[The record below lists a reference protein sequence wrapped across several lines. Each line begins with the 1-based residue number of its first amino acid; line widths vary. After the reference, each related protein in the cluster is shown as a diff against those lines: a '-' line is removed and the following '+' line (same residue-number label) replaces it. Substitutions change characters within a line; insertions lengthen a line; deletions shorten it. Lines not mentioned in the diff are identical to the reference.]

1 MPASQPS
8 PASSRGILR
17 GQASIALGD
26 TKGGVLLRINLAGRW
41 SSNGKK
47 PPAHLDMSPQNPRM
61 APCSPLLINPSPHIP
76 QLQSRKRTA
85 QDTPIFSQGS
95 WQPDSSSPDTLLLN
109 RIRHGRVVIILQMT
123 DHMHAGVT
131 SDDIT

>member
-17 GQASIALGD
+17 GQARIALGD
-26 TKGGVLLRINLAGRW
+26 TKGGVLLRMNLTGRW

-47 PPAHLDMSPQNPRM
+47 PSAHPDMSPQNPRM
-61 APCSPLLINPSPHIP
+61 APCSPLLINPSPQIP
-76 QLQSRKRTA
+76 ELQSRKGTA

-95 WQPDSSSPDTLLLN
+95 WQSDSSSPDTLLLN
-109 RIRHGRVVIILQMT
+109 RIRHGCAVIILQTT